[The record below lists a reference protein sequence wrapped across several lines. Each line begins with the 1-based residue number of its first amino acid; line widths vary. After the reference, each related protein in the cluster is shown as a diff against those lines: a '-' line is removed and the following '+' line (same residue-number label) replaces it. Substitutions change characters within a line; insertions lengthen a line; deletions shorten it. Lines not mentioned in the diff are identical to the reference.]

1 MPDIREALE
10 AAMQGADSA
19 ETEAPESTAAPEPA
33 DPPKQEAAEGA
44 QEKETVRD
52 AISRA
57 RDDIGR
63 FTRHEP
69 YKGEQPKPEA
79 QEPAPVAEAKQP
91 PRSWKKDYHDHWTKL
106 EPTIQDYVLQ
116 REEEYFRGVGA
127 YKQAAEIGQQLSEAA
142 RPYEATFRAM
152 GVNPIQAFS
161 ALANADH
168 VLRTSDPA
176 TKAQL
181 FAKMAQEYGVDVGNI
196 ANPPQVD
203 PAVSGLHSRY
213 AQLEQ
218 QIQEQQRMYMELQQS
233 MLEPQI
239 QQFAVKPHFE
249 ELRPTMAQL
258 LRSGMAETLEDAYD
272 KALRLTPHYEA
283 NLAQQRQADEQ
294 RRAQEAAQAA
304 AKARAAAVQVKGGPS
319 TALPETKRDIRG
331 ALEAAFD
338 SHIR

>member
-1 MPDIREALE
+1 
-10 AAMQGADSA
+10 MQGADSA
-19 ETEAPESTAAPEPA
+19 NAEGTESTAAPETAEPE
-33 DPPKQEAAEGA
+33 KQEAAQGA
-44 QEKETVRD
+44 QEKETVRET
-52 AISRA
+52 ISRA

-69 YKGEQPKPEA
+69 YKGEQQQKPEA
-79 QEPAPVAEAKQP
+79 QDPAPVVEAKQP
-91 PRSWKKDYHDHWTKL
+91 PRSWKKDYHEHWSKL

-127 YKQAAEIGQQLSEAA
+127 YKQAAEIGQQLTEAA

-181 FAKMAQEYGVDVGNI
+181 FANLAQQYGVDIGSI

-203 PAVSGLHSRY
+203 PALSELHSRY
-213 AQLEQ
+213 AQLQQ
-218 QIQEQQRMYMELQQS
+218 QIQEQQRMYTELQQS

-239 QQFAVKPHFE
+239 QQFAAKPHFE

-258 LRSGMAETLEDAYD
+258 LRSGMAETLDDAYD
-272 KALRLTPHYEA
+272 KALRLTPYYEA

-294 RRAQEAAQAA
+294 KRAQEAAQAA

-331 ALEAAFD
+331 ALESAFE
-338 SHIR
+338 SHFR